1 MAKLVIIRG
10 NSGSGKS
17 SLAKKLQAH
26 YGQGTL
32 LIAQD
37 TVRRDMLKEK
47 VEPGNL
53 SIDLTESLAHFGYE
67 HDLLVLV
74 EGFYETDIYG
84 HMLERLRTLFGPQ
97 TLAYYYDLTFEETV
111 RRHQTRAKQ
120 EEFAPAD
127 MRRWWKDRDF
137 LGWEEE
143 SFFRDE
149 DSLEAAFERIVQD
162 LEKIWNEAQE
172 EELLC
177 FCIKK
182 VFHKLQI
189 NFEKNITQNVDK
201 IIS

>member
-17 SLAKKLQAH
+17 SLARKLQTH

-47 VEPGNL
+47 VELGNL
-53 SIDLTESLAHFGYE
+53 SIDLTETLARFGYE

-84 HMLERLRTLFGPQ
+84 QMLERLKKLFAPQ
-97 TLAYYYDLTFEETV
+97 VFAYYYALSFEETV
-111 RRHQTRAKQ
+111 RRHQTRVKQ
-120 EEFAPAD
+120 EEFTPAD
-127 MRRWWKDRDF
+127 MKRWWNDRDF

-143 SFFRDE
+143 SYFTDE
-149 DSLEAAFERIVQD
+149 DSLEAAY
-162 LEKIWNEAQE
+162 
-172 EELLC
+172 
-177 FCIKK
+177 
-182 VFHKLQI
+182 
-189 NFEKNITQNVDK
+189 DK
-201 IIS
+201 ICSALERTDYNSK

>member
-17 SLAKKLQAH
+17 SLARKLQTH

-53 SIDLTESLAHFGYE
+53 SIDLTETLARFGYE

-84 HMLERLRTLFGPQ
+84 QMLERLKKLFAPQ
-97 TLAYYYDLTFEETV
+97 VCAYYYDLSFEETV

-120 EEFAPAD
+120 EEFTPAD
-127 MRRWWKDRDF
+127 MKRWWKDRDF

-143 SFFRDE
+143 SFFTDE
-149 DSLEAAFERIVQD
+149 DSLETAF
-162 LEKIWNEAQE
+162 
-172 EELLC
+172 
-177 FCIKK
+177 
-182 VFHKLQI
+182 
-189 NFEKNITQNVDK
+189 DK
-201 IIS
+201 ICSALDRTDYNSK

>member
-74 EGFYETDIYG
+74 EGFYETDNAG
-84 HMLERLRTLFGPQ
+84 TA
-97 TLAYYYDLTFEETV
+97 T
-111 RRHQTRAKQ
+111 
-120 EEFAPAD
+120 EFVWFSD
-127 MRRWWKDRDF
+127 SGLLLQFDF
-137 LGWEEE
+137 
-143 SFFRDE
+143 
-149 DSLEAAFERIVQD
+149 
-162 LEKIWNEAQE
+162 
-172 EELLC
+172 
-177 FCIKK
+177 
-182 VFHKLQI
+182 
-189 NFEKNITQNVDK
+189 
-201 IIS
+201 

>member
-17 SLAKKLQAH
+17 SLARKLHAH
-26 YGQGTL
+26 YGRGTL
-32 LIAQD
+32 LISQD

-53 SIDLTESLAHFGYE
+53 SIDLTETLARFGYE

-84 HMLERLRTLFGPQ
+84 QMLELLRNLFGSQ

-111 RRHQTRAKQ
+111 RLHQTRAKQ

-127 MRRWWKDRDF
+127 MKRWWKDRNF

-143 SFFRDE
+143 SFFRNE
-149 DSLEAAFERIVQD
+149 DSLEAACERIVQD
-162 LEKIWNEAQE
+162 LEKI
-172 EELLC
+172 
-177 FCIKK
+177 
-182 VFHKLQI
+182 
-189 NFEKNITQNVDK
+189 
-201 IIS
+201 

>member
-17 SLAKKLQAH
+17 SLVRKLQNH
-26 YGQGTL
+26 YGRRTL

-53 SIDLTESLAHFGYE
+53 SIDLTETLARFGYD

-84 HMLERLRTLFGPQ
+84 EMLERLRNLFNSQ
-97 TLAYYYDLTFEETV
+97 ILAYYYDLTFEETV
-111 RRHQTRAKQ
+111 RRHQTRTKQ
-120 EEFAPAD
+120 EEFTPAD

-162 LEKIWNEAQE
+162 LEEI
-172 EELLC
+172 
-177 FCIKK
+177 
-182 VFHKLQI
+182 
-189 NFEKNITQNVDK
+189 
-201 IIS
+201 

>member
-17 SLAKKLQAH
+17 SLARKLHAH
-26 YGQGTL
+26 YGRGTL
-32 LIAQD
+32 LISQD

-53 SIDLTESLAHFGYE
+53 SIDLTETLARFGYE

-84 HMLERLRTLFGPQ
+84 QMLELLRNLFGSQ

-120 EEFAPAD
+120 EEFTPAD
-127 MRRWWKDRDF
+127 MKRWWKDRDF
-137 LGWEEE
+137 LGWEGEV
-143 SFFRDE
+143 FFTDE
-149 DSLEAAFERIVQD
+149 DSLETAFQRICQD
-162 LEKIWNEAQE
+162 LDR
-172 EELLC
+172 
-177 FCIKK
+177 F
-182 VFHKLQI
+182 
-189 NFEKNITQNVDK
+189 
-201 IIS
+201 

>member
-26 YGQGTL
+26 YGRRTL

-47 VEPGNL
+47 VELGNL
-53 SIDLTESLAHFGYE
+53 SIDLTESLARFAYE

-84 HMLERLRTLFGPQ
+84 EMLKRLRNLFNSQ

-120 EEFAPAD
+120 EEFTSAD
-127 MRRWWKDRDF
+127 MKRWWKDRDF
-137 LGWEEE
+137 LGWQEE
-143 SFFRDE
+143 SLFRNE
-149 DSLEAAFERIVQD
+149 DSLAAAFERIVQD
-162 LEKIWNEAQE
+162 LHHTKEG
-172 EELLC
+172 
-177 FCIKK
+177 
-182 VFHKLQI
+182 
-189 NFEKNITQNVDK
+189 
-201 IIS
+201 

>member
-17 SLAKKLQAH
+17 SLVRKLQNH
-26 YGQGTL
+26 YGRRTL

-53 SIDLTESLAHFGYE
+53 SIDLTETLARFGYD

-84 HMLERLRTLFGPQ
+84 EMLERLRNLFNSQ
-97 TLAYYYDLTFEETV
+97 ILAYYYDLTFEETV

-120 EEFAPAD
+120 EEFTPSD
-127 MRRWWKDRDF
+127 MKHWWKDRDF
-137 LGWEEE
+137 LGWQEE
-143 SFFRDE
+143 SLFRNE

-162 LEKIWNEAQE
+162 LEKI
-172 EELLC
+172 
-177 FCIKK
+177 
-182 VFHKLQI
+182 
-189 NFEKNITQNVDK
+189 
-201 IIS
+201 

>member
-26 YGQGTL
+26 YGRGTL

-37 TVRRDMLKEK
+37 TVRRGMLKEK

-53 SIDLTESLAHFGYE
+53 SIDLTESLARFGYE
-67 HDLLVLV
+67 QNLLVLV
-74 EGFYETDIYG
+74 EGFYEPDIYG
-84 HMLERLRTLFGPQ
+84 EMLERLRNLFNSQ

-120 EEFAPAD
+120 EEFPAD

-137 LGWEEE
+137 LGWQEE
-143 SFFRDE
+143 SFFRNE
-149 DSLEAAFERIVQD
+149 NSLEAAFERIVQD
-162 LEKIWNEAQE
+162 LHHTKEG
-172 EELLC
+172 
-177 FCIKK
+177 
-182 VFHKLQI
+182 
-189 NFEKNITQNVDK
+189 
-201 IIS
+201 

>member
-17 SLAKKLQAH
+17 SLARKLQTH
-26 YGQGTL
+26 YGRGTL

-47 VEPGNL
+47 VKPGNL
-53 SIDLTESLAHFGYE
+53 SIDLTGTLARFGYE

-84 HMLERLRTLFGPQ
+84 QMLERLKKIFAPQ
-97 TLAYYYDLTFEETV
+97 VFAYYYALSFEDTV

-120 EEFAPAD
+120 EEFTPAD
-127 MRRWWKDRDF
+127 MKRWWKDRDF

-143 SFFRDE
+143 AFFTDD
-149 DSLEAAFERIVQD
+149 DSLEAAF
-162 LEKIWNEAQE
+162 
-172 EELLC
+172 
-177 FCIKK
+177 
-182 VFHKLQI
+182 
-189 NFEKNITQNVDK
+189 DK
-201 IIS
+201 ICSALDKIDSDSK

>member
-17 SLAKKLQAH
+17 SLSKKLQAH
-26 YGQGTL
+26 YGRGTL
-32 LIAQD
+32 LISQD

-53 SIDLTESLAHFGYE
+53 SIDLTETLARFGYE

-84 HMLERLRTLFGPQ
+84 QMLERLKKIFAPQ
-97 TLAYYYDLTFEETV
+97 VFAYYYDLSFKETV
-111 RRHQTRAKQ
+111 RRHQTTGKRSD
-120 EEFAPAD
+120 FSPAD
-127 MRRWWKDRDF
+127 MRRWWRDRDF

-149 DSLEAAFERIVQD
+149 DSLEAAFERIVRD
-162 LEKIWNEAQE
+162 LNREKG
-172 EELLC
+172 
-177 FCIKK
+177 
-182 VFHKLQI
+182 
-189 NFEKNITQNVDK
+189 
-201 IIS
+201 